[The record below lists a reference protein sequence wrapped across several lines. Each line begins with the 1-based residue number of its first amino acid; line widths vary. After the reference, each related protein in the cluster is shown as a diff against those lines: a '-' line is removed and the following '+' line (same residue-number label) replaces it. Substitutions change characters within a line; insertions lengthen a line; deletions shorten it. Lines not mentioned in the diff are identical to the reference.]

1 MDNRNC
7 TVEEVLVEYFL
18 LDFEQKIR
26 VREFILCS
34 QETEC
39 SQQHSGVYLEEVF
52 RATV

>member
-1 MDNRNC
+1 MDNRC
-7 TVEEVLVEYFL
+7 CSVDEVLAEYLL
-18 LDFEQKIR
+18 LDFEQKTR

-39 SQQHSGVYLEEVF
+39 SQQHSGVYLEEVL